1 MSREERAFPQLA
13 RFVESPGFTGGIVGV
28 ILAAAVLVGLET
40 SPAMLER
47 HGALLHVLDTIVLW
61 IFAAEALLKI
71 VSFFPRPLDY
81 FKEPWNVFDFTIV
94 AICFLPFDAEYVAV
108 LRLAR
113 VLRVLRLLS
122 VVPRL
127 QLLVGALLKSI
138 PSMFYVTVLL
148 FILFYIYAVLGAMLF
163 GGNDPMHYGTL
174 GDSLLSLFRVVT
186 LEDWTDV
193 MYINMYGADQYGYSP
208 EQLARYPQI
217 QPAAA
222 PLTSVVFHV
231 SFVLF
236 GTMIMLNLFIG
247 VIMTGMQ
254 EAQEETDALVRERGG
269 GASPLGD
276 YSAVVEEMRELE
288 EHVEALR
295 VKLGRMRTRGEGGR

>member
-1 MSREERAFPQLA
+1 MQSNRSFPALVQ
-13 RFVESPGFTGGIVGV
+13 FVESHAFTRFIVGV
-28 ILAAAVLVGLET
+28 ILAAAALVGLST
-40 SPAMLER
+40 SKPLMAQ
-47 HGALLHVLDTIVLW
+47 HGGLIDLLDTVVLW
-61 IFAAEALLKI
+61 IFAAEAALKI
-71 VSFFPRPLDY
+71 LSHAPRPLEY
-81 FKEPWNVFDFTIV
+81 FKDPWNVFDFTIV
-94 AICFLPFDAEYVAV
+94 AVCFMPFGAGYVAV

-148 FILFYIYAVLGAMLF
+148 SILFYIYGVLGVMLF
-163 GGNDPMHYGTL
+163 GDNDPKHYGTL

-193 MYINMYGADQYGYSP
+193 MYTNMYGSDQYGYGADFAKFP
-208 EQLARYPQI
+208 DIEPK
-217 QPAAA
+217 AA
-222 PLTSVVFHV
+222 PLASVAFHV

-254 EAQEETDALVRERGG
+254 EAQEETEQLNREQGKG
-269 GASPLGD
+269 PSPLGD
-276 YSAVVEEMRELE
+276 YSAMIAEMKELE
-288 EHVEALR
+288 GHVEALR
-295 VKLGRMRTRGEGGR
+295 NKVKSLRVRGEKGG